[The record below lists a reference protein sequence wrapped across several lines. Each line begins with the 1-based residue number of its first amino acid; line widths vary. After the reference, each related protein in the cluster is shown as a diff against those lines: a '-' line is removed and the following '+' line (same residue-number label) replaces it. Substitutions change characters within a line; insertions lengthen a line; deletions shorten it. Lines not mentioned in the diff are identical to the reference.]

1 LYKNHLKNLLILI
14 KLKKKTANF
23 LITVFLISFFSFF
36 ITFNH
41 FYKLSSNNNTII
53 IIPILIF
60 TLSIISYVVLVLS
73 ISINHE
79 SVKKFFVEQQKI
91 LMAIILLILLY
102 AITYFFI
109 PIANKSN
116 STILNFIFVNE
127 ILNNIIF
134 KNYIIFFLL
143 AFIFNIFLAKQ
154 LDFNQNEIFSIL
166 LKFSIFFLLFAV
178 IQNIIFFFNLKDIG
192 KYLTNIANCQYFQFL
207 PFGLSG
213 KRNYE
218 ILPFVIGYALTLGIY
233 KNKFT
238 FINIIFFVAC
248 FLTYSKNLWIAMII
262 LNLIALFLYDKIKVL
277 KFLFI
282 KITVIF
288 ITILFLNTTFN
299 IVKSCN
305 PNIKDY
311 TIIKLLSLINLNN
324 HSENLTKIKKK
335 SLENMKSFEVYFNV
349 KSSNNKSELNKTKF
363 VDQVEY
369 LLDSS
374 LPRLSIYK
382 ESLEK
387 ISEKKFFGYG
397 HNNYILKSNNSSNSE
412 SELFKILLDIGII
425 GFLLWSYL
433 IIQLLYYCKSKWS
446 LLILS
451 SILSLSLFNIYS
463 WFLPIFFILPFIIF
477 FEKRVPSKSIL

>member
-1 LYKNHLKNLLILI
+1 MI

-23 LITVFLISFFSFF
+23 LISVFLISFFSFF

-41 FYKLSSNNNTII
+41 FYILSSNNNTII

-60 TLSIISYVVLVLS
+60 TFSIISYVVLVLS
-73 ISINHE
+73 ISINLK
-79 SVKKFFVEQQKI
+79 SVKKFCVEQKKI
-91 LMAIILLILLY
+91 LIAIILLMLLY
-102 AITYFFI
+102 AISYFFI
-109 PIANKSN
+109 PIENKSN
-116 STILNFIFVNE
+116 SKILNFIFANE
-127 ILNNIIF
+127 FLNNIIF

-154 LDFNQNEIFSIL
+154 LNINENEIFSIL
-166 LKFSIFFLLFAV
+166 LKFSIFFLLLAV
-178 IQNIIFFFNLKDIG
+178 IQNIIFFSSLKGISM
-192 KYLTNIANCQYFQFL
+192 YLTNIANCYYFQFL
-207 PFGLSG
+207 PFGISG

-218 ILPFVIGYALTLGIY
+218 ILPFVIGYSLTLGIY

-248 FLTYSKNLWIAMII
+248 FLTYSKNLWVAMII

-282 KITVIF
+282 KVTTIF
-288 ITILFLNTTFN
+288 IIILFLNTTFN

-311 TIIKLLSLINLNN
+311 TLVKLLSIINLNN
-324 HSENLTKIKKK
+324 HSKYLTKIKKK
-335 SLENMKSFEVYFNV
+335 SLKNMKSFEVYFDV

-363 VDQVEY
+363 VDQVDY